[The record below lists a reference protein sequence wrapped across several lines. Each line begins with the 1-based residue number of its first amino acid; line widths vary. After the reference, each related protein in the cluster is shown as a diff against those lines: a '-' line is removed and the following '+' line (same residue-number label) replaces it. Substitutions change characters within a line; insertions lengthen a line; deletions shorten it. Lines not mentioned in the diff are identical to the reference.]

1 MCIRD
6 SPGPLGPLG
15 ETAGAEQA
23 GLGVRVPWR
32 ANALLT
38 GGAALFDPG
47 FFEHRP
53 DRPQE
58 RNDVARRLG
67 LARAVLLHAPFE
79 QPELEVDLL
88 PEQALDLR
96 APAPRVAG
104 ERVGQAL
111 ADPAPALA

>member
-6 SPGPLGPLG
+6 S
-15 ETAGAEQA
+15 
-23 GLGVRVPWR
+23 GVPVPRR
-32 ANALLT
+32 ADALLA
-38 GGAALFDPG
+38 GGATLFDPG

-53 DRPQE
+53 YGPQE
-58 RNDVARRLG
+58 RDDVARCLG
-67 LARAVLLHAPFE
+67 LARAILLHAPFE

-104 ERVGQAL
+104 ERVGQSVSGLQGAEQL
-111 ADPAPALA
+111 DELPRGGNPVPPLSLI